1 MSMMGELRQIT
12 PDQMANLKDK
22 AVIESIMASDGL
34 GLDKLWNALHH
45 VLGLGGGQSAAFDG
59 KALYHY
65 DTGYGPPMYL
75 TPHEVVRY
83 AKELAN
89 TTEDQIRSRFD
100 PQAMA
105 ADDVYVIPDG
115 PEELVELLGQ
125 LRAFYLDA
133 AGKGHGMLIYL
144 S

>member
-1 MSMMGELRQIT
+1 MMGELRQIT
-12 PDQMANLKDK
+12 PDQMAKLKDK

-45 VLGLGGGQSAAFDG
+45 VLGGGGGQSAAFDG

-75 TPHEVVRY
+75 TPSEVATY
-83 AKELAN
+83 AQELASM
-89 TTEDQIRSRFD
+89 TEEQIRSRFD
-100 PQAMA
+100 LDDMED
-105 ADDVYVIPDG
+105 DDVYVIPDD
-115 PEELVELLGQ
+115 PEELVELLGE
-125 LRAFYLDA
+125 LRAFYQDA

-144 S
+144 T